1 MTDLASDPRDGD
13 APGDAAYPA
22 KPYDAI
28 VVGGGPVGAAA
39 ALELHAAGFDL
50 LLLEARSAGLPPTDE
65 RPLALSHG
73 SRLILE
79 RLGVWEALAPAT
91 AITRI
96 HVSQRG
102 RLGRSV
108 LTASDTSLPALGYV
122 VDYAGLVAALDRRL
136 NEMRVP
142 TIYDA
147 KVTSIAHDATTA
159 RIEYENDGHAG
170 ECYASVVAIADG
182 NAAATGVDVR
192 EIDYHQSAL
201 TARLAAERPQ
211 ANTAYERFTPEG
223 PLALLPYGAGYALV
237 WTMEPSRAESLC
249 AAPDHVFVAELQA
262 QFAERLGRFTLLG
275 SRAVHRIV
283 LRSAEHTTA
292 GRAVLIGNAAQ
303 TLHPVAGQ
311 GFNLGLRDA
320 WELAGEMRRRG
331 AHDKRVIEGYRLRR
345 RIDRAGGIGF
355 THGLVRLFSNDVLP
369 LALARGAGLMLLD
382 CIPPAKDFVVRRMV
396 FGARG

>member
-1 MTDLASDPRDGD
+1 MTDLGSDLRDGGVRDD
-13 APGDAAYPA
+13 ASPLAQR
-22 KPYDAI
+22 YDAI

-50 LLLEARSAGLPPTDE
+50 LLLEARSATLPPTDE

-96 HVSQRG
+96 HVSQSG
-102 RLGRSV
+102 RLGRSI
-108 LTASDTSLPALGYV
+108 LSASESGLPALGYV

-136 NEMRVP
+136 NEVRVP
-142 TIYDA
+142 TIYNA

-159 RIEYENDGHAG
+159 RIEYESAALAG
-170 ECYASVVAIADG
+170 ECYASIVAIADG

-192 EIDYHQSAL
+192 ETDYHQSAL
-201 TARLAAERPQ
+201 TARLTVERPQ
-211 ANTAYERFTPEG
+211 AHTAYERFTPEG
-223 PLALLPYGAGYALV
+223 PLALLPYGPGYALV
-237 WTMEPSRAESLC
+237 WTMPPARAESLC
-249 AAPDHVFVAELQA
+249 VAPDAVFTAELQA
-262 QFAERLGRFTLLG
+262 RFGERLGRFTTLG
-275 SRAVHRIV
+275 ARAVHRIV
-283 LRSAEHTTA
+283 LRTAEQTTA

-320 WELAGEMRRRG
+320 WELAGEMRQRG
-331 AHDKRVIEGYRLRR
+331 VRDPRVIERYRLRR
-345 RIDRAGGIGF
+345 RIDRAGGIAF
-355 THGLVRLFSNDVLP
+355 THGLVRLFSNDVSP

>member
-1 MTDLASDPRDGD
+1 MTDSGSRRLRGVPDEPAH
-13 APGDAAYPA
+13 PA
-22 KPYDAI
+22 KHYDAI

-50 LLLEARSAGLPPTDE
+50 LLLEARAAALAPTDE

-79 RLGVWEALAPAT
+79 RLGVWEALVPAT
-91 AITRI
+91 EIARI

-108 LTASDTSLPALGYV
+108 LTAAESGLPALGYV
-122 VDYAGLVAALDRRL
+122 VDYAGLVSVLDRTL
-136 NEMRVP
+136 GEMRVP
-142 TIYDA
+142 TLYNA
-147 KVTSIAHDATTA
+147 RVTSIAHDADSA
-159 RIEYENDGHAG
+159 RLEYENEGRSG
-170 ECYASVVAIADG
+170 ECYASIVVIADG
-182 NAAATGVDVR
+182 NAAATGVGVR
-192 EIDYHQSAL
+192 ETDYHQSAL
-201 TARLAAERPQ
+201 TARVTAERPQ
-211 ANTAYERFTPEG
+211 AHTAYERFTPDG
-223 PLALLPYGAGYALV
+223 PLALLPYERGYALV
-237 WTMEPSRAESLC
+237 WTMQPERAEALC
-249 AAPDHVFVAELQA
+249 AAPVEVFLAELQA
-262 QFAERLGRFTLLG
+262 QFGERLGRFTTLG
-275 SRAVHRIV
+275 SRAVHRVV
-283 LRSAEHTTA
+283 LRTAEHTTA

-331 AHDKRVIEGYRLRR
+331 VHDKSVIDGYRLRR
-345 RIDRAGGIGF
+345 RIDRGGGIAF

-382 CIPPAKDFVVRRMV
+382 CVPPAKDFVVRRMV